1 MQQRPEER
9 AAYLEAAPERYQQA
23 MARLDAVAKNQGRL
37 LDRLKANRQGLRTR
51 QETARATEEAS
62 RSLQERIASLLEEL
76 RRDAAV
82 TRRLWLR
89 LSRRY
94 DWTDDEQSGTQP
106 GTPT

>member
-9 AAYLEAAPERYQQA
+9 AAYLEAAPERHQQA

-51 QETARATEEAS
+51 QETPRATEEAS
-62 RSLQERIASLLEEL
+62 RSLQERIAGLMEEL

-82 TRRLWLR
+82 TRRLWLC

-94 DWTDDEQSGTQP
+94 CWTDNEQNGTQP